1 MERSCDKADQ
11 KKFQDQIEDGK
22 GEIWLFRA
30 KTTTVEHSFDVF
42 SFRNLDVLTKGV
54 AYMSLKDGVAAI
66 VAKSSED
73 GQKNNLYFIDK
84 GNQSLLKTFG
94 DFENLEIGQ
103 IQISLDA
110 NAKQLPKSVI
120 TTDNS
125 ASYVL
130 QSKSGKLKKITNVSQ
145 KQ

>member
-1 MERSCDKADQ
+1 M
-11 KKFQDQIEDGK
+11 
-22 GEIWLFRA
+22 FRA
-30 KTTTVEHSFDVF
+30 KTTTAEHSFDVF

-54 AYMSLKDGVAAI
+54 VYMSLKDGVAAI
-66 VAKSSED
+66 VAKSSEEE
-73 GQKNNLYFIDK
+73 QKNNLYFIDK

-110 NAKQLPKSVI
+110 DAKQLAKSVI
-120 TTDNS
+120 KTDNS